1 MKKIQKVALALAS
14 SLIMASTSVTAFATP
29 NTKDTDLPTESVSY
43 TKNVTTGVRAKTN
56 TTPVYMN
63 NQSGMTLWVYANGGS
78 KPSSISVT
86 YNTGTTIG
94 TYAKVKPGKYVIHTT
109 IYEDGY
115 RKAWL
120 NISTGVNGVSG
131 KCKGVWSPDTAGSY
145 PSAN

>member
-1 MKKIQKVALALAS
+1 MKKFQKVALALAS
-14 SLIMASTSVTAFATP
+14 CLIMTSTSLTAFAA
-29 NTKDTDLPTESVSY
+29 NTKDTDLPTETISY
-43 TKNVTTGVRAKTN
+43 NKNATTGVRNKTN

-78 KPSSISVT
+78 KPSSIPVT
-86 YNTGTTIG
+86 YSTNTTIG

-109 IYEDGY
+109 IYESGY

-120 NISTGVNGVSG
+120 NISTGVSSVSG
-131 KCKGVWSPDTAGSY
+131 KCKGEWSPDTAGSY